1 MRPTSATLLPLA
13 LLTLLAGAT
22 FWLERATK
30 VDGGSMSGNTRHDP
44 DFIIDKFT
52 TRRFNLDGGLQHS
65 LTAQKMMHYA
75 DDDTTEVALPAVT
88 YFAHQPP
95 TQLNARQAWVSKDG
109 KEVRLFNDV
118 RMVRAASGDK
128 PELVVSGS
136 ELSILPDDEIARTDM
151 PVTIANGRSLL
162 HGNGLEADN
171 RTHIFILLGRA
182 QGTIYKKTGQKP

>member
-1 MRPTSATLLPLA
+1 MRPTSATLLPLV

-30 VDGGSMSGNTRHDP
+30 INDGSINGKTRHDP

-52 TRRFNLDGGLQHS
+52 TRRFKLDGGLQHS
-65 LTAQKMMHYA
+65 LTAQKMMHFA
-75 DDDTTEVALPAVT
+75 DDDTTAVTLPALT

-136 ELSILPDDEIARTDM
+136 ELSVFPDDETARTDK
-151 PVTIANGRSLL
+151 PITIANGRSLL
-162 HGNGLEADN
+162 HGMGMEADN
-171 RTHIFILLGRA
+171 STHIFILHGRA
-182 QGTIYKKTGQKP
+182 QATIYKR

>member
-1 MRPTSATLLPLA
+1 MRATSATLLPLA

-30 VDGGSMSGNTRHDP
+30 VDDGSMSGKTRHDP
-44 DFIIDKFT
+44 DFVIDKFT
-52 TRRFNLDGGLQHS
+52 TRRFNIDGGLQHS

-75 DDDTTEVALPAVT
+75 DDDTTEVALPALT
-88 YFAHQPP
+88 YFAHLPP

-118 RMVRAASGDK
+118 RMVRAATRDQE
-128 PELVVSGS
+128 ELVVTGS
-136 ELSILPDDEIARTDM
+136 ELSIFPDDEIARTDK
-151 PVTIANGRSLL
+151 PITIANGRSLL
-162 HGNGLEADN
+162 HGKGLDADN
-171 RTHIFILLGRA
+171 RTRIFTLLGRA